1 MNKIVFLIIVN
12 PGKMS
17 TRAAENVFVSGIQI
31 FFTTQLS
38 YEVRDCFF
46 PIMRHNSPLQC
57 HIRTV
62 PEDELNNEMFMTL
75 NGPEIGEL
83 DEILKT
89 VLDLHFKNS

>member
-1 MNKIVFLIIVN
+1 MCLGFPAKAREGPRQGCRKRFCVWYPN
-12 PGKMS
+12 
-17 TRAAENVFVSGIQI
+17 

>member
-1 MNKIVFLIIVN
+1 MQKIFLCL
-12 PGKMS
+12 
-17 TRAAENVFVSGIQI
+17 VSK
-31 FFTTQLS
+31 FFYDPSVLRS
-38 YEVRDCFF
+38 AGLLFF

>member
-1 MNKIVFLIIVN
+1 MLVL
-12 PGKMS
+12 
-17 TRAAENVFVSGIQI
+17 TRAAENVFVSGIQN

-46 PIMRHNSPLQC
+46 PIMKHNSPLQC

-75 NGPEIGEL
+75 NDPEIGEL

-89 VLDLHFKNS
+89 VLDLHYKNS

>member
-1 MNKIVFLIIVN
+1 M
-12 PGKMS
+12 G
-17 TRAAENVFVSGIQI
+17 RAAENVFVSGIQI